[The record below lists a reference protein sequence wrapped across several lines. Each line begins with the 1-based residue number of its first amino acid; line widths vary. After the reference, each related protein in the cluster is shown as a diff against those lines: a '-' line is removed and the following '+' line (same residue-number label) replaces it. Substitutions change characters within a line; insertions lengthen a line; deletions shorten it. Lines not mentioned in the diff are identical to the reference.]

1 MNTEDKL
8 IKRELEEEMK
18 KIEVPSSLYD
28 FAKNIK
34 SEEKRK
40 KSTGKRSRMRTFQVA
55 AAAMIAIGVT
65 AGSAFFNPAVAE
77 MASKIPYLGQV
88 FQTKSVDTMLWEELE
103 KEGYKYFSL
112 GMTPGDVTSFEIRLE
127 GSEKDAERERE
138 KITAITEKVL
148 KSKGYDSYKIKVSSY
163 IPQVTPITKEEE
175 ELGKLGEK
183 LEAELKQSGFD
194 ILYVNPFNSQIEVA
208 IPKTETKAEEIK
220 QATTLE
226 AKNLG
231 YEKAVTI
238 EIVDIEKNNRED
250 IWLGYMRSI
259 YEGLALK
266 KEFHVTGYGYSY
278 KNNKMKMIIK
288 TNLKP
293 SDELA
298 EETVIKIREEIGKF
312 VESEKPNSKV
322 KEDEYEVIIRDKS
335 GNDLPY

>member
-1 MNTEDKL
+1 MSTEDKL

-34 SEEKRK
+34 KEEKRMTPPRK
-40 KSTGKRSRMRTFQVA
+40 VRRNRTFKVA
-55 AAAMIAIGVT
+55 AAAMIALGVT

-88 FQTKSVDTMLWEELE
+88 FQTKSVDTMLWEALE
-103 KEGYKYFSL
+103 KEGYHKFSL
-112 GMTPGDVTSFEIRLE
+112 GMTPGNVTSFEIRIE

-163 IPQVTPITKEEE
+163 IPQVTPLTKEEE
-175 ELGKLGEK
+175 ELAKLGVN

-208 IPKTETKAEEIK
+208 IPKTETSVEEIK
-220 QATTLE
+220 QATTLA
-226 AKNLG
+226 AKNEG
-231 YEKAVTI
+231 YEKEVTI

-266 KEFHVTGYGYSY
+266 KEYHVTGYGYSY
-278 KNNKMKMIIK
+278 KKNKMKMIIK

-293 SDELA
+293 SDEVA
-298 EETVIKIREEIGKF
+298 EETVIKIREEIVKF
-312 VESEKPNSKV
+312 VESEKPKSNV